1 MIDFLTV
8 TKDSCNYRNSAHQT
22 LNQSLD
28 IKNLA
33 AHSHLLVH
41 IHDPAHVSIDADTT
55 DIRHI
60 CNRLRTARLILKA
73 DLDNILTAE

>member
-1 MIDFLTV
+1 MIDLLAIA
-8 TKDSCNYRNSAHQT
+8 KNSSNHGNPVHQT

-28 IKNLA
+28 IQNLT
-33 AHSHLLVH
+33 AHTHLLVH